1 MSRTAL
7 EVKASRKPKF
17 SSRAYNRCPICG
29 RPRAGRSLVR
39 IRGRSLTWFPAS
51 GEGRILFRDTFFTR
65 PVSFLLQILLASRC
79 QMGYLPLR
87 AVRRT
92 MPESPVE
99 PAMRRGSHRRR
110 AGLLQWSSP
119 VFIHGAAIRCLVPRM
134 QAGMPRQ
141 DRRRHDSGTPWK
153 ERIFRPRAKK
163 TLLFAPVWDMDFRL
177 CAGSGGMG
185 PLTPHETNLRS
196 YRC

>member
-1 MSRTAL
+1 MEGLRKGSLFPFPEKGRGEGTVPRRFLHPAGGPGQEGPL
-7 EVKASRKPKF
+7 SASGGAVLHGFRLPGRDV
-17 SSRAYNRCPICG
+17 SSFGIRSLP
-29 RPRAGRSLVR
+29 GRS
-39 IRGRSLTWFPAS
+39 P
-51 GEGRILFRDTFFTR
+51 
-65 PVSFLLQILLASRC
+65 SFCKFCLLPDDRWAICPCAP
-79 QMGYLPLR
+79 Y

-92 MPESPVE
+92 LPESPVE

-153 ERIFRPRAKK
+153 ERIFRP
-163 TLLFAPVWDMDFRL
+163 
-177 CAGSGGMG
+177 
-185 PLTPHETNLRS
+185 
-196 YRC
+196 